1 MNLSNLKPA
10 EGSTKTRKRIGRG
23 PGSGLGGTS
32 TRGHKGAKSRSGY
45 SKKIGFEGGQMPL
58 QRRVPKFGFKNI
70 NRVEYKAINL
80 DTIQKLAEAKNLQTV
95 GISDFI
101 AAGFISASQL
111 VKVLGNGTLTAKA
124 IETLKNI
131 WKIEDLRQRI
141 LITILFVAIYRF
153 GSYVVLPGINPSML
167 TQLHQQTSE
176 GLLALLNMFSGGA
189 FSNASIFA
197 LGIMPYISASIV
209 IQLLGIAVPYFQKLQ
224 REGESGRRKMNQYTR
239 YLTILILL
247 VQAPSYLLNLKMQA
261 GPSLNASLD
270 WTLFMFTS
278 TIILAAGSMFILW
291 LGERITDKGIG
302 NGISLII
309 MIGIIARL
317 PQSLFQELISRMT
330 DKTGGLVMFL
340 IELVVLLV
348 VIAFAILLVQGTRKI
363 PVQYAKKIVGNKQY
377 GGARQYIP
385 LKVNAANV
393 MPIIFAQAIMFIP
406 ITLVGFSNVNDASGF
421 VRALTDHT
429 SFWYN
434 LIFAVLIILF
444 TYFYTAITINPT
456 QMAEDMKRNN
466 GFIPGIKPG
475 KQTAEYIDVIM
486 SRITLPGSFFL
497 ALVAIMPAFA
507 GIFGVK
513 AEFAQFFGGTS
524 LLILVG
530 VVLDTLQ
537 QVESHLLMR
546 HYDGLLKSGRIKGRS
561 GNVAAY

>member
-1 MNLSNLKPA
+1 M
-10 EGSTKTRKRIGRG
+10 R
-23 PGSGLGGTS
+23 
-32 TRGHKGAKSRSGY
+32 
-45 SKKIGFEGGQMPL
+45 
-58 QRRVPKFGFKNI
+58 
-70 NRVEYKAINL
+70 
-80 DTIQKLAEAKNLQTV
+80 
-95 GISDFI
+95 
-101 AAGFISASQL
+101 
-111 VKVLGNGTLTAKA
+111 KA

-131 WKIEDLRQRI
+131 WRIEDLRQKI

-167 TQLHQQTSE
+167 TQLRQQTSE

-239 YLTILILL
+239 YLTIFILL

-309 MIGIIARL
+309 LVGIIARF
-317 PQSLFQELISRMT
+317 PQAFFQEVVSRMT
-330 DKTGGLVMFL
+330 EKTGGLVMFL
-340 IELVVLLV
+340 IEIIILLV
-348 VIAFAILLVQGTRKI
+348 VTALAILLVQGVRKV
-363 PVQYAKKIVGNKQY
+363 PVQYAKKIVGNKQI

-406 ITLVGFSNVNDASGF
+406 ISLMGFTDLSNSSSVMRDFTNSSSFLYNF
-421 VRALTDHT
+421 V
-429 SFWYN
+429 
-434 LIFAVLIILF
+434 FAILNILF

-466 GFIPGIKPG
+466 GFIPGVKPG
-475 KQTAEYIDVIM
+475 KKTADYIDDIM
-486 SRITLPGSFFL
+486 SRITLPGALFL
-497 ALVAIMPAFA
+497 TFIAIMPAFA
-507 GIFGVK
+507 GVFGVQS
-513 AEFAQFFGGTS
+513 EFANFFGGTS
-524 LLILVG
+524 LLITVG

-546 HYDGLLKSGRIKGRS
+546 HYDGLLKSGRIKGRAGS
-561 GNVAAY
+561 IAAY